1 MQVENP
7 GMCCFKTVRQTGII
21 LVQTCAGREIY
32 SQQHF
37 NEAHQKLTA
46 LTVLNRSS
54 YQMKIQPF
62 HCHACNQGSVNETK
76 GFNLNCKSDYCII
89 NTFILKLLQTHTT
102 EKQFDLLVSHAPA
115 PLLSHHAKSFKA
127 SVASL
132 AQPLQPHQPPA
143 AGHNSA
149 CPLVWDSQEG
159 SRARTPR
166 TPKHPEQLEVPS
178 SHPASQQNNQ
188 NTENL

>member
-1 MQVENP
+1 M
-7 GMCCFKTVRQTGII
+7 RQRDLIYTASLII
-21 LVQTCAGREIY
+21 
-32 SQQHF
+32 
-37 NEAHQKLTA
+37 A
-46 LTVLNRSS
+46 LSIFLCSS
-54 YQMKIQPF
+54 YCR
-62 HCHACNQGSVNETK
+62 H
-76 GFNLNCKSDYCII
+76 
-89 NTFILKLLQTHTT
+89 T

-143 AGHNSA
+143 VGHNSA
-149 CPLVWDSQEG
+149 CPLAWDSQEA